1 MQRKLFI
8 LLMLMLVVVVHQAA
22 ARLPQADSVGDERC
36 FVATGNVGAV
46 SCGHP
51 LAAAAALQI
60 LHEGGNA
67 VDAAIAAGFM
77 LGVVDFSNS
86 GIGGDGF
93 ALIYRPDGLVEA
105 WDASVKRPRL
115 NGNRTIVNHI
125 GLPTVP
131 ELLLRLRRQYGSRTL
146 ATLMQPAVSAAANGF
161 KISAYLEKTIEKTLP
176 NIDDPAAISFL
187 APHGYPLRAGQ
198 ILKQPFLARTLA
210 EMARD
215 EGRSFYRGSTAI
227 ALIADMQKHGSQYR
241 ISDLALFKTRQVKPV
256 RRDWQ
261 NYSLFGNPPPAC
273 SIASIKLA
281 EDLLNSRIDLHE
293 QRPEDIL
300 ATARAGRRILQARY
314 ENIAECLDDPYRF
327 IEFADKVAVNSSGDV
342 VEAGNT
348 THLCVADKN
357 GMLVSMTLTL
367 GSHFGTGEFSPGGFF
382 YNNGLRNFTDAVAG
396 YPDNYPTDAG
406 PISTKSP
413 IIVTRNGEPVLTIG
427 GAGSERIV
435 FNVGLALARYLHRP
449 QQTDHLISSPRY
461 FLDHRQKLIVEWQP
475 DTSLVK
481 TLEQWFPETTIKP
494 GCDDYFGL
502 LSAIIVEGS
511 QFKALADPRRDGS
524 CAACDLISP

>member
-1 MQRKLFI
+1 MQRRLFI
-8 LLMLMLVVVVHQAA
+8 LLLLMLAVVQQAA
-22 ARLPQADSVGDERC
+22 ARLPQADYIVDERC
-36 FVATGNVGAV
+36 FITQGNAGAV

-60 LHEGGNA
+60 LRAGGNA

-93 ALIYRPDGLVEA
+93 ALVYLPDGRVEA
-105 WDASVKRPRL
+105 WDASVKRPRQA
-115 NGNRTIVNHI
+115 GSRKIVNHI

-131 ELLLRLRRQYGSRTL
+131 ELLLRLRRQYGSQPLVTL
-146 ATLMQPAVSAAANGF
+146 VKSAVSAAADGF

-176 NIDDPAAISFL
+176 KIKDPAAIRFL

-198 ILKQPFLARTLA
+198 ILRQPLLAKTLTEIA
-210 EMARD
+210 KD
-215 EGRSFYRGSTAI
+215 NGRSFYRGDTAKS
-227 ALIADMQKHGSQYR
+227 LITNMQKHGSEYR
-241 ISDLALFKTRQVKPV
+241 ISDLALFRTRQVKPV

-261 NYSLFGNPPPAC
+261 DYSLYGNPPPAC

-300 ATARAGRRILQARY
+300 ATARTGRRILQARY
-314 ENIAECLDDPYRF
+314 ENMADCLADPYRF
-327 IEFADKVAVNSSGDV
+327 IEFADNIVVNRSGDV
-342 VEAGNT
+342 VEDGNT

-367 GSHFGTGEFSPGGFF
+367 GSHFGTGEFSPAGFF
-382 YNNGLRNFTDAVAG
+382 YNNGLRNFTDVVSG
-396 YPDNYPTDAG
+396 YPGDYPAYAG

-413 IIVTRNGEPVLTIG
+413 VIVTRNGRPVLAIG

-435 FNVGLALARYLHRP
+435 FNTGLALARFLQRP

-481 TLEQWFPETTIKP
+481 TLEQWFPEVTVKP

-502 LSAIIVEGS
+502 LSAIIVESS